1 MVDANGTYLQVGPP
15 GTKRCYGFMHSYG
28 QQII

>member
-1 MVDANGTYLQVGPP
+1 MLMVLYLQVGPP
-15 GTKRCYGFMHSYG
+15 GMKRCYGFMHSYG